1 MGWTPLFLEMRD
13 KKVLVVGAG
22 EVGER
27 RAKRFL
33 EAGAHVVILGNTAS
47 EEIIDLGA
55 SLKSVDNASKWVA
68 WSDLVVIAT
77 GNHNLNEEIAHL
89 ADYKLVNRADYPQKG
104 NLIVP
109 TSFFIEDV
117 QICIFTGGKSPLMAK
132 QLRKK
137 IQKVIKNED
146 ILQLELQDFTRKLL
160 KDKVKDQKDRRSYL
174 YKILNDK
181 TVEKLLKDGNLN
193 QARVYVEELL
203 LNLNKEV

>member
-1 MGWTPLFLEMRD
+1 MGWTPLFLEMRN
-13 KKVLVVGAG
+13 KNVLVVGAG

-47 EEIIDLGA
+47 NEIINLGA
-55 SLKSVDNASKWVA
+55 SVKSIENAPKWVE
-68 WSDLVVIAT
+68 WSDIVIIAT
-77 GNHNLNEEIAHL
+77 DNPNLNEEIAHL
-89 ADYKLVNRADYPQKG
+89 ADYKLVNRADYPKKG

-109 TSFFIEDV
+109 TSFFIGDV
-117 QICIFTGGKSPLMAK
+117 QICISTGGKSPLMAK

-160 KDKVKDQKDRRSYL
+160 KEKLKDQKNRRSCL

-181 TVEKLLKDGNLN
+181 TVEKLLKDGNLD
-193 QARVYVEELL
+193 QAKTYVEKLL
-203 LNLNKEV
+203 LDLNEEV

>member
-22 EVGER
+22 EVGKR

-55 SLKSVDNASKWVA
+55 SLKSIDNASKWVE

-77 GNHNLNEEIAHL
+77 GDHDLNEEIAHL

-146 ILQLELQDFTRKLL
+146 ILQLELQNFTRKLL

-193 QARVYVEELL
+193 QAKAYVEELL

>member
-1 MGWTPLFLEMRD
+1 MGWTPLLLEMRD

-47 EEIIDLGA
+47 EEIIELGA
-55 SLKSVDNASKWVA
+55 SVKSIDNASRWVK

-77 GNHNLNEEIAHL
+77 GDHNLNEEIAHL

-174 YKILNDK
+174 YKILNNK
-181 TVEKLLKDGNLN
+181 TVEKLLKEGNLN
-193 QARVYVEELL
+193 QAKIYVEELL
-203 LNLNKEV
+203 LNLNEEA

>member
-55 SLKSVDNASKWVA
+55 SLKSIDNAPRWVA

-193 QARVYVEELL
+193 HAKVYVEELL

>member
-33 EAGAHVVILGNTAS
+33 KAGAHVVILGNTAS

-55 SLKSVDNASKWVA
+55 SLKSIDNASKWVE

-77 GNHNLNEEIAHL
+77 GDHNLNEEIAHL

-117 QICIFTGGKSPLMAK
+117 QICVFTGGKSPLMAK

-193 QARVYVEELL
+193 QAKVYVEELL

>member
-55 SLKSVDNASKWVA
+55 SLKSIDNASKWVE

-77 GNHNLNEEIAHL
+77 GDHNLNEEIAHL

-193 QARVYVEELL
+193 QAKVYVEELL

>member
-1 MGWTPLFLEMRD
+1 MGWTPLLLEMRD
-13 KKVLVVGAG
+13 KKVLVVGTG

-47 EEIIDLGA
+47 EEIIELGA
-55 SLKSVDNASKWVA
+55 SVKSIDNASRWVK

-77 GNHNLNEEIAHL
+77 GDHNLNEEIAHL

-174 YKILNDK
+174 YKILNNK

-193 QARVYVEELL
+193 QAKIYVEELL
-203 LNLNKEV
+203 LNLNEEA